1 MGMQGCILLL
11 SGGNE
16 MNSKAMT
23 LSKIRRAGVQ
33 LLTQNLGAVGM
44 VRFLQQS
51 DKSWGDYTKEREQSL
66 DKPSLSEIA
75 IGIKNMK
82 RPGKVS

>member
-1 MGMQGCILLL
+1 MLYVRV
-11 SGGNE
+11 
-16 MNSKAMT
+16 KVMT
-23 LSKIRRAGVQ
+23 LSKISRTGIQ

-51 DKSWGDYTKEREQSL
+51 DMGWGDYTKEREL
-66 DKPSLSEIA
+66 WLEKPSLSEIA

-82 RPGKVS
+82 RPSKAN

>member
-1 MGMQGCILLL
+1 
-11 SGGNE
+11 
-16 MNSKAMT
+16 MNAKAMT
-23 LSKIRRAGVQ
+23 LSEICRTGIQ

-51 DKSWGDYTKEREQSL
+51 DMGWGDYTKEREL
-66 DKPSLSEIA
+66 WLEKPSLSEIA

-82 RPGKVS
+82 RPGKAN